1 MKGAAATVP
10 GGVTAG
16 LEPGVCRHRVA
27 DALAQAR
34 QACGLTQQQ
43 AARALDWS
51 LSKLT
56 RIEAGTTSVQVTDL
70 RAALNLYR
78 VHDPA
83 RTGRLT
89 ELARAGRRRPWYSQH
104 HQVTAPRLGGYLDAE
119 RSATAITGYRT
130 RAVPGLLQT
139 PGYAEAVLL
148 ARGSDRVTER
158 VALLAARQELLLSV
172 TCPDICY
179 VLEEGVL
186 RRPAGGPAVMAAQL
200 DRLREA
206 AAHPRITI
214 CVMPFTAAVPP
225 AGDLTVFSL
234 PGGTS
239 STWHETADAR
249 LAPYGPAGGQGH
261 RDHLTRLLALS
272 VPAEAL

>member
-1 MKGAAATVP
+1 MRAAVTAP
-10 GGVTAG
+10 GSVTAG

-27 DALAQAR
+27 DALVQAR
-34 QACGLTQQQ
+34 QARGLTQHQ

-56 RIEAGTTSVQVTDL
+56 RIEAGATSVQVTDL
-70 RAALNLYR
+70 RAALDLYQ
-78 VHDPA
+78 VHDPS

-89 ELARAGRRRPWYSQH
+89 ELARAGRRHPWYSQH
-104 HQVTAPRLGGYLDAE
+104 HQVTDPALGLYLDTE

-130 RAVPGLLQT
+130 RTIPGLLQT
-139 PGYAEAVLL
+139 PAYAHAILL
-148 ARGSDRVTER
+148 ARGSDRVAER
-158 VALLAARQELLLSV
+158 VALLAARQELLRSED
-172 TCPDICY
+172 CPSICY
-179 VLEEGVL
+179 ILEEGIL

-206 AAHPRITI
+206 AAHPCITV
-214 CVMPFTAAVPP
+214 CVVPFTAAVPP

-234 PGGTS
+234 PGGAS
-239 STWHETADAR
+239 SAWHETADAC

-261 RDHLTRLLALS
+261 RDHMTRLLALS
-272 VPAEAL
+272 VPAAAL